1 MNQTIGLDPPI
12 RIGELVAHGKRGAT
26 ITCHTAFEINEV
38 DFTHTSYEYR
48 AILFFCRF
56 SGKVDGAEYSFRK
69 CYAKGCPHNLCP
81 HVSQAVMIANRYLQ
95 KDYRALK
102 EAGILIETKL
112 FSLNDMVV
120 KFQDFKDTQGPILT
134 LEDYIHI
141 AKEGNDVSMQIN
153 LEFLAAVENFGNRK
167 ERRTF
172 LVGNFDV
179 MSLGATHECQWCL
192 TCYATDNE
200 AEEKPRQAR
209 IANDRL
215 AKLFTEFDEVGITC
229 EKRFFA

>member
-1 MNQTIGLDPPI
+1 MDQTISLNPPI
-12 RIGELVAHGKRGAT
+12 RIDELCAHGKRGAT
-26 ITCHTAFEINEV
+26 IICNPSFEINEV
-38 DFTHTSYEYR
+38 DFNHLNHEYR

-56 SGKVDGAEYSFRK
+56 SGTVDGKEYNFRK
-69 CYAKGCPHNLCP
+69 CYARGCPINLCP

-102 EAGILIETKL
+102 EANINIETSF
-112 FSLNDMVV
+112 FSLDDMVV
-120 KFQDFKDTQGPILT
+120 KFQDFKDAQGPVLT
-134 LEDYIHI
+134 LDDYIHI
-141 AKEGNDVSMQIN
+141 AKEGNEVSMQIN
-153 LEFLAAVENFGNRK
+153 LELLPAVENFGNYK

-179 MSLGATHECQWCL
+179 MSLGASHQCQWCL
-192 TCYATDNE
+192 ACYATDNE

-215 AKLFTEFDEVGITC
+215 TKLYKEFESAGINC
-229 EKRFFA
+229 EKRFF